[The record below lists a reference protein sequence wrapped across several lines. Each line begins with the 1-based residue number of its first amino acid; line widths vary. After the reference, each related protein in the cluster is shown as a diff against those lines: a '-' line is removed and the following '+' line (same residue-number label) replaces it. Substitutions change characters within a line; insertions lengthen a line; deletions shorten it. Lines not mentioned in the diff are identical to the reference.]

1 MTDDHCWGIYREQE
15 FSPHRV
21 RDDAEILRAT
31 ARELEARGFSV
42 ALKTPK
48 EAAEAADGDAPPSVF
63 MMCQDPALLARIRRW
78 EEKGTIVVNSPAAVL
93 RTHRVPMIEG
103 LARRGIAFP
112 ESRVVDTARPD
123 LDGMF
128 PCWVKRG
135 DFHRTEDADVS
146 YAGDAEAARG
156 LLSWMAGR
164 GIVRAVLQRH
174 VPGDLIKLYGVA
186 PAAGGGAAGWFNWFY
201 HREQDLKSHRF
212 DAGELAQ
219 MAAGAADAL
228 GLEVFGGDAIA
239 TADGHLTIIDVNGWP
254 SFALFREIASARI
267 ATHLAARFRGEISGT
282 R

>member
-1 MTDDHCWGIYREQE
+1 VTDDVCWGLYREQE
-15 FSPHRV
+15 FSLHRV

-42 ALKTPK
+42 ALKMTK
-48 EAAEAADGDAPPSVF
+48 DVAEASDDEVPPGVF
-63 MMCQDPALLARIRRW
+63 MMCQDPVLLERIRGW
-78 EEKGTIVVNSPAAVL
+78 EEKGTVVVNSPAAVL
-93 RTHRVPMIEG
+93 RTHRVPMLEG
-103 LARRGIAFP
+103 LTRRGIAFP

-146 YAGDAEAARG
+146 FAGDPEAARG
-156 LLSWMAGR
+156 VLSWMASR
-164 GIVRAVLQRH
+164 GIARAVLQRH

-186 PAAGGGAAGWFNWFY
+186 PAAGGGSAAWFNWFY
-201 HREQDLKSHRF
+201 HREQDLKSYRF
-212 DAGELAQ
+212 DEGALARL
-219 MAAGAADAL
+219 AAGAADAL

-239 TADGHLTIIDVNGWP
+239 SADGRLQIIDVNGWP
-254 SFALFREIASARI
+254 SFALFREIAAARI
-267 ATHLAARFRGEISGT
+267 ATHLAARFRREAAEA

>member
-1 MTDDHCWGIYREQE
+1 VTVDVCWGVYREQE

-42 ALKTPK
+42 ALKTTRDV
-48 EAAEAADGDAPPSVF
+48 AAAADGEVPPGVF

-78 EEKGTIVVNSPAAVL
+78 EENGTVVVNSPAAVL
-93 RTHRVPMIEG
+93 RTHRVPMLEG
-103 LARRGIAFP
+103 LTRRGIAFP

-146 YAGDAEAARG
+146 YAGDPEAARSV
-156 LLSWMAGR
+156 LSWMAGR
-164 GIVRAVLQRH
+164 GIARAVLQRH

-186 PAAGGGAAGWFNWFY
+186 PTAGGGSAAWFNWFY
-201 HREQDLKSHRF
+201 HREQDLKSYRF
-212 DAGELAQ
+212 DEGALARL
-219 MAAGAADAL
+219 AAGAADAL

-239 TADGHLTIIDVNGWP
+239 SADGRLQIIDVNGWP
-254 SFALFREIASARI
+254 SFALFREIAAARI
-267 ATHLAARFRGEISGT
+267 ATHLAARFRREPAGA

>member
-1 MTDDHCWGIYREQE
+1 VTGDLCWGIYREQK

-31 ARELEARGFSV
+31 ARELEARGFTVS
-42 ALKTPK
+42 LKTPG
-48 EAAEAADGDAPPSVF
+48 EAAEAADRDVPPAVF
-63 MMCQDPALLARIRRW
+63 MMCQTPGLLARIRQW
-78 EEKGTIVVNSPAAVL
+78 EERGTVVVNSPAAVL
-93 RTHRVPMIEG
+93 RTQRVPMLEG
-103 LARRGIAFP
+103 LIRRGIAFP
-112 ESRVVDTARPD
+112 ESRVVETDRPD

-146 YAGDAEAARG
+146 YAGDSETARG

-164 GIVRAVLQRH
+164 GISRAVLQRH

-186 PAAGGGAAGWFNWFY
+186 PTAGGAGAAWFNWFY
-201 HREQDLKSHRF
+201 HREQDLKSYRF
-212 DAGELAQ
+212 DEGELARL
-219 MAAGAADAL
+219 AAGAADAL

-239 TADGHLTIIDVNGWP
+239 TSDGHLTIIDVNGWP

-267 ATHLAARFRGEISGT
+267 ATHLAARFRGEAFGA

>member
-1 MTDDHCWGIYREQE
+1 MTDETCWGIYREAE

-31 ARELEARGFSV
+31 ARELEARGFPV

-48 EAAEAADGDAPPSVF
+48 EVAEAPEDGVPRSVF

-78 EEKGTIVVNSPAAVL
+78 EEGGTVVVNSPAAVL
-93 RTHRVPMIEG
+93 RTHRIPMLEG
-103 LARRGIAFP
+103 LMRRGIAFP
-112 ESRVVDTARPD
+112 ESRVVETARPD
-123 LDGMF
+123 LDGAY

-146 YAGDAEAARG
+146 YAADREAAGRV
-156 LLSWMAGR
+156 LFWMAGR
-164 GIVRAVLQRH
+164 GIGRAVLQRH

-186 PAAGGGAAGWFNWFY
+186 PAAGGRSAAWFTWFY
-201 HREQDLKSHRF
+201 HREQELKSYRF
-212 DAGELAQ
+212 DEGELAR

-239 TADGHLTIIDVNGWP
+239 AADGRLVIIDVNGWP
-254 SFALFREIASARI
+254 SFALFREIAAARI
-267 ATHLAARFRGEISGT
+267 AAHLAARFRREAAGPG
-282 R
+282 

>member
-1 MTDDHCWGIYREQE
+1 VTDDLCWGIYREPE
-15 FSPHRV
+15 FSLHRV

-48 EAAEAADGDAPPSVF
+48 EVAEAADGDVPPSVF
-63 MMCQDPALLARIRRW
+63 MMCQDPALLGRIRGW
-78 EEKGTIVVNSPAAVL
+78 EERGTVVVNSPEAVL
-93 RTHRVPMIEG
+93 KTHRVPMLEG
-103 LARRGIAFP
+103 LTRRGIAFP
-112 ESRVVDTARPD
+112 ESRVVDTARPE

-146 YAGDAEAARG
+146 YAGDPESARR

-164 GIVRAVLQRH
+164 GIARAVLQRH

-186 PAAGGGAAGWFNWFY
+186 PAARGGAAAWFTWFY
-201 HREQDLKSHRF
+201 HREQELKSHRF
-212 DAGELAQ
+212 DETELARL
-219 MAAGAADAL
+219 AAGAANAL

-239 TADGHLTIIDVNGWP
+239 TPEGRLCIIDVNGWP

-267 ATHLAARFRGEISGT
+267 AAHLTARFLGEASGT